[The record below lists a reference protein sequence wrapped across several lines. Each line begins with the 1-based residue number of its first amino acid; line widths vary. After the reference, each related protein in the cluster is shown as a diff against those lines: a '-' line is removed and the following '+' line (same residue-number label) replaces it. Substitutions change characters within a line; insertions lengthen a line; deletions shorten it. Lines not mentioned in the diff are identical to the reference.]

1 MQNRLVQFNAE
12 YAAALDENRL
22 EDWPDFFTVA
32 GRYRVTTR
40 SNYARGLPAGLIFAD
55 SRDMLADRVLSL
67 REANIYEAQAY
78 RHVVGLPRVLAT
90 DNGVARTSTSF
101 VVFRI
106 NRDGTTDTFATGQYY
121 DEVVE
126 EDGQLLL
133 QSRDVVCDSSRI
145 DTLLALPL

>member
-1 MQNRLVQFNAE
+1 MQNRLLQFNAD
-12 YAAALDENRL
+12 YAAALDEGRL
-22 EDWPDFFTVA
+22 EDWPDFFTLD

-40 SNYARGLPAGLIFAD
+40 TNYARGLPAGLIYAD
-55 SRDMLADRVLSL
+55 SRAMLADRVLSL

-78 RHVVGLPRVLAT
+78 RHVVGLPRLLEGSEDACRV
-90 DNGVARTSTSF
+90 STSF

-106 NRDGTTDTFATGQYY
+106 NRDGTTDTFATGQYF

-126 EDGQLLL
+126 EAGRLLL
-133 QSRDVVCDSSRI
+133 KARDVVCDSSRI